1 MEQMFNNIS
10 KGLYPSKNR
19 DYIKAYALQRRL
31 KIRAYEKQQA
41 ELLGMEY
48 IEKVARRPSSLRTHK
63 NVVITTPLT
72 EYQLR
77 NIQVIETAKDCM
89 TAPINIAVK
98 VLQPIIPRVK
108 EPIIPKPPK
117 AKEYHNDADK
127 KEKEYQAKYY
137 LNRKLA
143 KRIAEIDAMPPP
155 PMPECPECPYVNV
168 VSFCDGE
175 YVML

>member
-1 MEQMFNNIS
+1 MEQTFNNIS

-19 DYIKAYALQRRL
+19 DYINAYDRQRRL

-48 IEKVARRPSSLRTHK
+48 IEKVARRPYRYRTKK

-77 NIQVIETAKDCM
+77 NIQVIETAKDYM

-98 VLQPIIPRVK
+98 VLK
-108 EPIIPKPPK
+108 SIIPKLDKPILSV
-117 AKEYHNDADK
+117 ADK
-127 KEKEYQAKYY
+127 KELHRQYQAKYFQ
-137 LNRKLA
+137 NRKLA

-155 PMPECPECPYVNV
+155 PMPELVQCPECPYVNV
-168 VSFCDGE
+168 ISICNGK
-175 YVML
+175 YVLL

>member
-19 DYIKAYALQRRL
+19 DYINAYDRQRRL

-48 IEKVARRPSSLRTHK
+48 IEKVARRPYRYRTKK

-72 EYQLR
+72 EHQLR
-77 NIQVIETAKDCM
+77 NIQVIETAKDCNVV
-89 TAPINIAVK
+89 PINIAVK
-98 VLQPIIPRVK
+98 VLKPIIPRVG
-108 EPIIPKPPK
+108 EPIILSV
-117 AKEYHNDADK
+117 ANK
-127 KEKEYQAKYY
+127 KELDRRQYQAKYFQ
-137 LNRKLA
+137 NRKLA

-155 PMPECPECPYVNV
+155 PMPECPECSYVNV
-168 VSFCDGE
+168 VSICNGK
-175 YVML
+175 YVLL